1 MRKYPEGTTK
11 EQWDRYEA
19 NLQRH
24 EERVKR
30 LQPDPKKYGF
40 ESSRLTPG
48 TAYVEHSGGWTT
60 EGGEKEFRKAVA
72 EWEMMRSCDAPN
84 EPGYHRAN
92 ND

>member
-1 MRKYPEGTTK
+1 MKTYPKGTTA
-11 EQWDRYEA
+11 EQWERYEDEVKS
-19 NLQRH
+19 H
-24 EERVKR
+24 EARVKR

-60 EGGEKEFRKAVA
+60 EGGEREFRKAVA
-72 EWEMMRSCDAPN
+72 EWEMMRSMDAPN
-84 EPGYHRAN
+84 KPGYYIAN